1 MRNFCSLFVP
11 AVFLVTTFLVTLALP
26 ERCIAQSVTNAP
38 QQSKDQEGDSSGQ
51 VGGAGKPAVASS
63 KASDAASGTKENA
76 NSELKKDAESTVQI
90 GDDRNARFKTG
101 RIIFP
106 TYEFE
111 MGKKRLFYG
120 LYLPKSFNKSKTYPL
135 VVVLHGLNGSP
146 GQILAYPG
154 LTKYADNEEYILV
167 APMGYNARGWYGSRG
182 KGGGRGSEPRNL
194 GELSEQDVMEVLK
207 LTRKNFQIDPERIY
221 LFGHSMG
228 GGGSMHLAMTYPQM
242 WAAIAVIAPA
252 AYGNRDRLAT
262 AKDIPAYVVQGDQDR
277 LVSVQQTR
285 RWVEKMKEL
294 GMKHEYIEVKNG
306 GHVFLAWQ
314 HFDGIFSFFK
324 ANPKLPQQISPK

>member
-1 MRNFCSLFVP
+1 MRSFCSLVVP
-11 AVFLVTTFLVTLALP
+11 ALFLVTGMLGTLVLP
-26 ERCIAQSVTNAP
+26 ARGVAQSVTGTP
-38 QQSKDQEGDSSGQ
+38 QHQSGKEGIGSGK
-51 VGGAGKPAVASS
+51 VGGTGEPASASGK
-63 KASDAASGTKENA
+63 KSDAASGTQGNA
-76 NSELKKDAESTVQI
+76 SSEPKKDSEATVQV
-90 GDDRNARFKTG
+90 GEDKNARFKIG

-120 LYLPKSFNKSKTYPL
+120 LYLPKGFDKSKTYPL

-154 LTKYADNEEYILV
+154 LTKYADNEGYILV
-167 APMGYNARGWYGSRG
+167 APMGYNSRGWYGSRG

-207 LTRKNFQIDPERIY
+207 LTRENFQIDPERIF

-228 GGGSMHLAMTYPQM
+228 GGGSMHLAMTYPKV

-252 AYGNRDRLAT
+252 AYGNRDRLVT

-285 RWVEKMKEL
+285 LWVDKMKEL
-294 GMKHEYIEVKNG
+294 GMKHEYVEVKNG

-314 HFDGIFSFFK
+314 HFAGIFSFFK
-324 ANPKLPQQISPK
+324 ANPRVPQLVSPK

>member
-1 MRNFCSLFVP
+1 MRKFCSLFVP
-11 AVFLVTTFLVTLALP
+11 AVFLVTTLLVTLALA
-26 ERCIAQSVTNAP
+26 ERSIAQSVTNAP
-38 QQSKDQEGDSSGQ
+38 QQPSDKEGDSPGQ

-76 NSELKKDAESTVQI
+76 TLSSRKTLSLQFRSVMI
-90 GDDRNARFKTG
+90 GTQGSKRGVSF
-101 RIIFP
+101 FP

-120 LYLPKSFNKSKTYPL
+120 LYLPKNFNKSKTYPL

-182 KGGGRGSEPRNL
+182 KGGGRGSDPRNL

-207 LTRKNFQIDPERIY
+207 LTRRE
-221 LFGHSMG
+221 
-228 GGGSMHLAMTYPQM
+228 
-242 WAAIAVIAPA
+242 
-252 AYGNRDRLAT
+252 
-262 AKDIPAYVVQGDQDR
+262 
-277 LVSVQQTR
+277 
-285 RWVEKMKEL
+285 
-294 GMKHEYIEVKNG
+294 
-306 GHVFLAWQ
+306 
-314 HFDGIFSFFK
+314 FSD
-324 ANPKLPQQISPK
+324 

>member
-1 MRNFCSLFVP
+1 MRSFWIFSGP
-11 AVFLVTTFLVTLALP
+11 AFISISIVSALLLPASGSAYPVVHQLQEKQRDSGTESTGESKPASESDSRGPVEVGIGEGNEP
-26 ERCIAQSVTNAP
+26 EV
-38 QQSKDQEGDSSGQ
+38 SKDAAATHR
-51 VGGAGKPAVASS
+51 GGI
-63 KASDAASGTKENA
+63 DE
-76 NSELKKDAESTVQI
+76 ES
-90 GDDRNARFKTG
+90 RFEVG

-106 TYEFE
+106 TYEFA

-120 LYLPKSFNKSKTYPL
+120 LYLPQGYDKAKTYPL
-135 VVVLHGLNGSP
+135 VVALHGLNGSP
-146 GQILAYPG
+146 GQILAYPR
-154 LTKYADNEEYILV
+154 LTKYADQEGYILV

-182 KGGGRGSEPRNL
+182 KGGGRGADPKNL

-207 LTRKNFQIDPERIY
+207 LTRKNFKIDSNKIY

-228 GGGSMHLAMTYPQM
+228 GGGSMHLAMTYPDI

-277 LVSVQQTR
+277 LVSVRQTR
-285 RWVEKMKEL
+285 LWVEKMKDL
-294 GMKHEYIEVKNG
+294 GMKHEYIEVKGG

-324 ANPKLPQQISPK
+324 ANPRSARPALISQ